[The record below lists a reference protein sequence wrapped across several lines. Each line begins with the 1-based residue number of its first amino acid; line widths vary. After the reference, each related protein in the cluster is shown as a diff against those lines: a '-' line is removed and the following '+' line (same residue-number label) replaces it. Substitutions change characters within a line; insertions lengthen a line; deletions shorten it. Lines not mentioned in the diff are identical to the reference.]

1 MWQSLRHVWN
11 VCVSVCQLWCHSG
24 SSLCN
29 KSLCLW
35 MFAVSGIGRATALA
49 LARCGAKVTAV
60 TRTQADLNTLV
71 QEVHPLH
78 TTTHTPH
85 TTPHTHPTM
94 HTLCTHAHITHTHHR
109 HHRHGHPSEG
119 PLALTCDP
127 SAPSSV
133 SSLPLCSHSIAP
145 LIII

>member
-1 MWQSLRHVWN
+1 MRKWNLKSFCWWTAVWHSLRHVWN
-11 VCVSVCQLWCHSG
+11 VCVSVCQLWCHSS

-78 TTTHTPH
+78 TTTHTPPYTH
-85 TTPHTHPTM
+85 HHTHP
-94 HTLCTHAHITHTHHR
+94 
-109 HHRHGHPSEG
+109 HHRHGHLSEG
-119 PLALTCDP
+119 PLTLTCDP
-127 SAPSSV
+127 STPSSV
-133 SSLPLCSHSIAP
+133 SSVPLCSHSIAP
-145 LIII
+145 FIII